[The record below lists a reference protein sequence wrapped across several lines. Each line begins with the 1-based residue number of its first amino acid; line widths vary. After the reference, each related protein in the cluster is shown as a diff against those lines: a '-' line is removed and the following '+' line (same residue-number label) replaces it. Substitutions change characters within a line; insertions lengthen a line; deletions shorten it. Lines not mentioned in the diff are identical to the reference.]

1 MKGGGRGGDGEVVV
15 VVTNVVAD
23 ILSLSFSAM
32 WMTDILT
39 VYESLNAPVSIFI
52 ACDEGSTCLID
63 IENHNRTVS
72 F

>member
-1 MKGGGRGGDGEVVV
+1 MVV

-23 ILSLSFSAM
+23 MISSALSFSAM
-32 WMTDILT
+32 WMADILT

-63 IENHNRTVS
+63 IENHNRTVT